1 MKEILNNNLICLMFA
16 WLYFDISNYL
26 YFSEQ
31 INDFT
36 ICSISHNTLYT
47 FLNNGIY
54 KIGGSIYKLVAFSVS
69 FLATHSWATAME
81 TESIKIYG
89 RNLNHIKAEGP
100 DKG

>member
-1 MKEILNNNLICLMFA
+1 MLA
-16 WLYFDISNYL
+16 WLYSAISNYL

-31 INDFT
+31 MNYST
-36 ICSISHNTLYT
+36 ICSVSHNTSRN
-47 FLNNGIY
+47 FLNIGFY
-54 KIGGSIYKLVAFSVS
+54 ETGGSIYKLIAFSVS
-69 FLATHSWATAME
+69 FLAIYSWATAME